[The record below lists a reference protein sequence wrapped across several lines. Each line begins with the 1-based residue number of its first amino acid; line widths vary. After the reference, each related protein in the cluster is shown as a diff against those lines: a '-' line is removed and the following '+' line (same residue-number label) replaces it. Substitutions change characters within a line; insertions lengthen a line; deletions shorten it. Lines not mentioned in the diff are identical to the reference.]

1 MVEPVPEKRC
11 RNGHLIDVSWDLCP
25 YCPPEAAD
33 ISIVRPRGADESHNR
48 AWAASPALP
57 PTEVPVPEPPPVRRT
72 SPQTEAPPVSRT
84 IAVPKADLGIGPAPA
99 PRIVVGWLVGLTGVI
114 RGESFTIRTGKT
126 TIGRDP
132 RSDIVLFDDQTS
144 SHHADLVYRP
154 EEKRFILMDANS
166 TNGTYVNDVEIEP
179 RKTLA
184 HHDVIG
190 VGKQKFLFIQLD
202 ADWDDPR
209 WAR

>member
-1 MVEPVPEKRC
+1 MVELVAEKRC

-25 YCPPEAAD
+25 YCPPEPAD
-33 ISIVRPRGADESHNR
+33 VSIVRPRGTDDSRAR
-48 AWAASPALP
+48 AWPPAPSPLP
-57 PTEVPVPEPPPVRRT
+57 PTEVPEPPPVRRT
-72 SPQTEAPPVSRT
+72 SPQSDAAPVSRT
-84 IAVPKADLGIGPAPA
+84 IAVPKADLGIGGAA
-99 PRIVVGWLVGLTGVI
+99 VPRLVVGWLVGLTGAI
-114 RGESFTIRTGKT
+114 RGESYPIRTGKT

-179 RKTLA
+179 RKNLA
-184 HHDVIG
+184 HHDIIG
-190 VGKQKFLFIQLD
+190 IGKQKFLFILFD

-209 WAR
+209 WAK

>member
-1 MVEPVPEKRC
+1 MAEPVAEKRC

-114 RGESFTIRTGKT
+114 RGESFTIRIGKNDDRT
-126 TIGRDP
+126 RSPLRHRPVRRPDVQPSRGPRVPPRGKALHPDGRELHEWNVRERCRDRASKDARAP
-132 RSDIVLFDDQTS
+132 RR
-144 SHHADLVYRP
+144 HR
-154 EEKRFILMDANS
+154 R
-166 TNGTYVNDVEIEP
+166 
-179 RKTLA
+179 RKAEVSL
-184 HHDVIG
+184 H
-190 VGKQKFLFIQLD
+190 
-202 ADWDDPR
+202 P
-209 WAR
+209 ARRRLG

>member
-1 MVEPVPEKRC
+1 VAEKRC

-25 YCPPEAAD
+25 YCPPEPAEV
-33 ISIVRPRGADESHNR
+33 SIVRPRGADDSR
-48 AWAASPALP
+48 SRSWVAQSPLP
-57 PTEVPVPEPPPVRRT
+57 PTEVPADPPPIRRT
-72 SPQTEAPPVSRT
+72 SPQAEAAPVSRT
-84 IAVPKADLGIGPAPA
+84 IAVPKADLGIGTA
-99 PRIVVGWLVGLTGVI
+99 PRLVVGWLVGLTGAI
-114 RGESFTIRTGKT
+114 RGESFAIRTGKT
-126 TIGRDP
+126 TLGRDP

-166 TNGTYVNDVEIEP
+166 TNGTFVNDVEIEP
-179 RKTLA
+179 RKNLA
-184 HHDVIG
+184 HHDVISI
-190 VGKQKFLFIQLD
+190 GKQKFLFVQFD

>member
-1 MVEPVPEKRC
+1 MAEPVAEKRC

-25 YCPPEAAD
+25 YCPAEPGE
-33 ISIVRPRGADESHNR
+33 IPVVRPRGPEESHR
-48 AWAASPALP
+48 RGWTAQSVLP
-57 PTEVPVPEPPPVRRT
+57 PTEVPDAPPVRRT
-72 SPQTEAPPVSRT
+72 APQLEVPPVSRT
-84 IAVPKADLGIGPAPA
+84 VAVPKGDLGIGAAPI
-99 PRIVVGWLVGLTGVI
+99 PRLVVGWLVGLTGAI
-114 RGESFTIRTGKT
+114 RGESFAIRIGKT

-132 RSDIVLFDDQTS
+132 RSDIALFDDQAS

-166 TNGTYVNDVEIEP
+166 TNGTYVNDVELEP
-179 RKTLA
+179 RRTLS

-190 VGKQKFLFIQLD
+190 IGKQKFLFVQLD

-209 WAR
+209 WVK